1 MTIVPDLLPER
12 MARPAVGAG
21 HDADRTLV
29 VADGLAA
36 AAEAAAAG
44 GVDVPRL
51 LQGACRAAGL
61 PQPVATGRLLVL
73 PTAGVLLHQ
82 VQRIG
87 HQPVA
92 TTPRDLPDHLHR
104 GSHGAPPGA
113 GRRVGVLAPASEPWP
128 GDATPAPPHTAN
140 ITNQRVNATNSSR
153 NFGSRRSV
161 PSGRPHNSTDRSV
174 SCRPSQIGGS
184 DGPSHLS
191 GGRSFAEPTAVPV
204 HRLAGVSP
212 ERLAPDTSV
221 RF

>member
-29 VADGLAA
+29 VADGPAA

-51 LQGACRAAGL
+51 LQVPAGL
-61 PQPVATGRLLVL
+61 PQPVATGSTLAL

-87 HQPVA
+87 HQPVV

-104 GSHGAPPGA
+104 GGHGAPPGA
-113 GRRVGVLAPASEPWP
+113 GRRVGVLAPASEPRP

-140 ITNQRVNATNSSR
+140 ITNQRVNTTNSSR

-191 GGRSFAEPTAVPV
+191 GGRSFAEPTAASV

-212 ERLAPDTSV
+212 ERIAPDTSV